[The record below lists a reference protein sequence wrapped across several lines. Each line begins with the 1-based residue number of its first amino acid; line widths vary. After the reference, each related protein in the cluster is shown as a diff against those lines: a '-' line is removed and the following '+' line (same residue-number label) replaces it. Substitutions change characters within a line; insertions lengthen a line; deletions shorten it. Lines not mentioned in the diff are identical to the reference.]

1 MNEPITRK
9 MFDKWEERFYEIY
22 WESINDGVLRI
33 PIEELLKEVEH
44 LVGLREVMDRK
55 YLTKKGDYE

>member
-33 PIEELLKEVEH
+33 PIEDLLAEVEH
-44 LVGLREVMDRK
+44 LVGLREVMNRSK
-55 YLTKKGDYE
+55 SLKEKK